1 MATAAPVMAMA
12 ASMSRFFQDGSQP
25 KPWVSTC
32 CFRDLQGG
40 SRSGASRR
48 LSCRAS
54 SSWSQGAERSELPEK
69 LQEIV
74 RVFQGVTEPRA
85 KCEQLLHYAAKL
97 KPLAE
102 EQKQPENKVEGCVS
116 KVYIV
121 CEFNEADGRVYF
133 EAESDVMLT
142 KGLAGL
148 LVEGLSGVTVEEVL
162 KVTPDFVHMLG
173 LKQSLT
179 PSRSNG
185 FLNMLKLIQKKT
197 LQVYSNATPTV
208 AGNAT
213 VPITSIDPH
222 NDLPHL
228 TPSPGGSQTT
238 KHLIEKKLTEGLTP
252 VQLEV
257 QDVSHEHAGHEGGP
271 RGSPETHFHV
281 KVVSEQF
288 QGRSLL
294 KRHRLVYELLQA
306 ELREGSVHALSI
318 CTKTP
323 TEVAAQS

>member
-1 MATAAPVMAMA
+1 M
-12 ASMSRFFQDGSQP
+12 
-25 KPWVSTC
+25 
-32 CFRDLQGG
+32 
-40 SRSGASRR
+40 
-48 LSCRAS
+48 
-54 SSWSQGAERSELPEK
+54 
-69 LQEIV
+69 
-74 RVFQGVTEPRA
+74 FQGVTEPRA

-97 KPLAE
+97 RPLAE
-102 EQKQPENKVEGCVS
+102 DQKQPENKVEGCVS

-121 CEFNEADGRVYF
+121 CEFNEEDGRVYF

-162 KVTPDFVHMLG
+162 NVTPDFVHMLG

-197 LQVYSNATPTV
+197 LQVYSNSTPVV

-222 NDLPHL
+222 DGLSDL
-228 TPSPGGSQTT
+228 TPSPGAPQTK

-252 VQLEV
+252 VRLEV
-257 QDVSHEHAGHEGGP
+257 RQHPGQHSLNW
-271 RGSPETHFHV
+271 
-281 KVVSEQF
+281 QF
-288 QGRSLL
+288 SYC
-294 KRHRLVYELLQA
+294 KA
-306 ELREGSVHALSI
+306 
-318 CTKTP
+318 TMF
-323 TEVAAQS
+323 

>member
-1 MATAAPVMAMA
+1 
-12 ASMSRFFQDGSQP
+12 MSRF
-25 KPWVSTC
+25 
-32 CFRDLQGG
+32 
-40 SRSGASRR
+40 
-48 LSCRAS
+48 SCRAS
-54 SSWSQGAERSELPEK
+54 SSSSSRVTERELPEK
-69 LQEIV
+69 LQAIV

-85 KCEQLLHYAAKL
+85 KCERLLYYASKL

-102 EQKQPENKVEGCVS
+102 AQKQPENKVEGCVS

-121 CEFNEADGRVYF
+121 CEFNEEDGRVYF

-162 KVTPDFVHMLG
+162 GLTPDFVHMLG

-197 LQVYSNATPTV
+197 LQVYSNANPMV

-213 VPITSIDPH
+213 VPIISIDPQDGRS
-222 NDLPHL
+222 DLAA
-228 TPSPGGSQTT
+228 SK

-252 VQLEV
+252 MHLEV
-257 QDVSHEHAGHEGGP
+257 HDVSHQHAGAP
-271 RGSPETHFHV
+271 RASSDTHFHV
-281 KVVSEQF
+281 KIVSEQF

-294 KRHRLVYELLQA
+294 KRHRLVYDLLQA
-306 ELREGSVHALSI
+306 ELQEGGVHALSLS
-318 CTKTP
+318 TKTP
-323 TEVAAQS
+323 SEIAPKS